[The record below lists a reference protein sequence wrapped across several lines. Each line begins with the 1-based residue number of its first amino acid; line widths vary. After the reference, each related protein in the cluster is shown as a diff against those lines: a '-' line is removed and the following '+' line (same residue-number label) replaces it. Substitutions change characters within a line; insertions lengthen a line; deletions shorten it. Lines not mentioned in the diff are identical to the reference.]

1 MFEIRVPHS
10 IGEARAPRPPQA
22 PHPKRVF
29 QLPRALR
36 AVRTTERR

>member
-10 IGEARAPRPPQA
+10 IGEARTPRLPQA

-36 AVRTTERR
+36 PARMTERR